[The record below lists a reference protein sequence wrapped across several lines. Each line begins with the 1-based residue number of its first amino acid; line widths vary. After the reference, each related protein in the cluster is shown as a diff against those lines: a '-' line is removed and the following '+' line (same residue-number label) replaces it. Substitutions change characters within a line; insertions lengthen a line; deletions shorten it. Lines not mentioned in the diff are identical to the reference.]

1 MGRSRTRKRVSLGII
16 FWIAFILF
24 ILVFF
29 LLSRQN
35 IQQVMETTGLLEI
48 LQERLGVGGDTP
60 DPELENLIP
69 LPEITVKPGTETES
83 PTRPETQPTQ
93 TTEPSIDLQ
102 DDGARRET
110 EKTTPEEPQSPDRT
124 ADKPDASTPTASDTP
139 VPAEGSDTRAAPLY
153 YILVNDAGNILPR
166 KITRTMP
173 ATQTPLTA
181 NLQALIAG
189 PTADELREGVLNLI
203 PPGSQLLSASI
214 SNRVAYLNFNENFR
228 FNSLGTEGII
238 AQLQQIVYTA
248 TEFGTIDRVQFLI
261 NGQQLEYLGGD
272 GVYIGQPLGRNSFR

>member
-1 MGRSRTRKRVSLGII
+1 
-16 FWIAFILF
+16 
-24 ILVFF
+24 
-29 LLSRQN
+29 
-35 IQQVMETTGLLEI
+35 METTGLLEI